1 MDLTQCTLMI
11 KNGKG
16 GSALEL
22 RVVDPDAT
30 DPALKDVAPMKVDS
44 QAKVNNLNADEID
57 GKDSADFYAAGSK
70 VADATHATNADN
82 AASAQFAYNAYTL
95 DGKQSSDF
103 APRAVEPWHVIGSAN
118 EPGFQNGWTNFY
130 PNEILTTAAFYKGP
144 YGEVHLKGV
153 VKGGTVSHSSSG
165 IIFSLPYGYGPDQDE
180 VQAVLSNEAPGRVT
194 IKKGSYLG
202 DGRAVGYVY
211 AAPPSN
217 SAWVSLDGITFRT
230 APELVT

>member
-95 DGKQSSDF
+95 DGK
-103 APRAVEPWHVIGSAN
+103 
-118 EPGFQNGWTNFY
+118 
-130 PNEILTTAAFYKGP
+130 
-144 YGEVHLKGV
+144 
-153 VKGGTVSHSSSG
+153 
-165 IIFSLPYGYGPDQDE
+165 
-180 VQAVLSNEAPGRVT
+180 
-194 IKKGSYLG
+194 
-202 DGRAVGYVY
+202 
-211 AAPPSN
+211 
-217 SAWVSLDGITFRT
+217 
-230 APELVT
+230 